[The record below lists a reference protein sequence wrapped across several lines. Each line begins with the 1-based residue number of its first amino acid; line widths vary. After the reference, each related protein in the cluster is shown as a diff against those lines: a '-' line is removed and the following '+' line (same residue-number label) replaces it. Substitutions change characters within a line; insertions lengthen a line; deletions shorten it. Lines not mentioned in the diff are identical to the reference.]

1 MENKIK
7 QEEITKEELS
17 QAVKDALESY
27 QCAGCTCGSNISC
40 YEKSGGSDISC
51 GKHSAGT
58 MVLGIGWLQI
68 GLPNGFNRVSK
79 GQNKIVD
86 FYMFET
92 YDDKEKHF
100 SFDVFNIPVW
110 KYLHN
115 GHTLIRGI
123 SPRTNTLFIQCIL
136 EDCMDKIDCLEL
148 TTEQVK
154 AMD

>member
-1 MENKIK
+1 M
-7 QEEITKEELS
+7 EEIIKDVVEL
-17 QAVKDALESY
+17 Y
-27 QCAGCTCGSNISC
+27 QCSGCTNGSDISC
-40 YEKSGGSDISC
+40 YEKSLDSDISC
-51 GKHSAGT
+51 LKHSAGT
-58 MVLGIGWLQI
+58 MVAGLGWLQI

-79 GQNKIVD
+79 GTTKIVD

-92 YDDKEKHF
+92 FEKHNAYF
-100 SFDVFNIPVW
+100 EFDVFNIPVW

-148 TTEQVK
+148 TSEQVK

>member
-1 MENKIK
+1 MENKI
-7 QEEITKEELS
+7 ELS
-17 QAVKDALESY
+17 QVVKDAVDSY
-27 QCAGCTCGSNISC
+27 QCSGCTNGSNISC
-40 YEKSGGSDISC
+40 YERSRSSDISC
-51 GKHSAGT
+51 MKHSAGT
-58 MVLGIGWLQI
+58 MVVGLGWLQIGLQI

-79 GQNKIVD
+79 GTTKVVD

-92 YDDKEKHF
+92 FEKHDAYF
-100 SFDVFNIPVW
+100 EFDVFNIPVW

-148 TTEQVK
+148 TAEQVK

>member
-1 MENKIK
+1 M
-7 QEEITKEELS
+7 EEIIKE
-17 QAVKDALESY
+17 AVDSY
-27 QCAGCTCGSNISC
+27 QCSGCTSGSDTSC
-40 YEKSGGSDISC
+40 YEKSQNLDISC
-51 GKHSAGT
+51 SKHSVGT

-79 GQNKIVD
+79 GQTKIVG
-86 FYMFET
+86 FYMYKT
-92 YDDKEKHF
+92 YEDKEKDF
-100 SFDVFNIPVW
+100 SFDMFNIPVW

-148 TTEQVK
+148 TSEQVK